1 VLDPAA
7 EIQAEFSLP
16 NRQFAWLEAADLDGD
31 GQAEICAITLSTE
44 GMEAIGVN
52 LEGEQLWSYPMPS
65 QSHPRY
71 VEAVVAGKLFADQP
85 GQWLL
90 PSADGRIHVLDAE
103 GNPIDV
109 VATGKS
115 VAGVATAEWDG
126 KHVLLVSSAPLP
138 AQGPNAPP
146 AESGSVDAW
155 QVEPAQGP

>member
-1 VLDPAA
+1 LALGA
-7 EIQAEFSLP
+7 GGL
-16 NRQFAWLEAADLDGD
+16 
-31 GQAEICAITLSTE
+31 
-44 GMEAIGVN
+44 EAIGVN

-109 VATGKS
+109 FATGKS
-115 VAGVATAEWDG
+115 VAGVATAAWDG
-126 KHVLLVSSAPLP
+126 KQVLLVSSAPLP
-138 AQGPNAPP
+138 AQGPDAPP
-146 AESGSVDAW
+146 AEPGSVDAW
-155 QVEPAQGP
+155 VVEPTGNP